1 MAAWQ
6 GLSKKLIRQDH
17 LRLLSLDA
25 VPAFTCFLE
34 GAEMF
39 PFPPLLHSQFLC
51 LQTLKKKQFI
61 TPANVNQR
69 LLAQKEQTVHFCKFA
84 FLVSL
89 LFCGGRQLLPAWESH
104 SLLASLRW
112 LSEATGAQ
120 QEGNPVQT
128 HNVPCDQASDSSR
141 AAASASAH
149 RCSQGTLLLMVSE
162 STLCFREKC
171 WDEEGWGRQW
181 L

>member
-1 MAAWQ
+1 MEGFKQEADKARPPPVTFP
-6 GLSKKLIRQDH
+6 GCSACIYLFSRRSRNVSISPPTALPISLSPDPKEKAIH
-17 LRLLSLDA
+17 YA
-25 VPAFTCFLE
+25 C
-34 GAEMF
+34 
-39 PFPPLLHSQFLC
+39 
-51 LQTLKKKQFI
+51 
-61 TPANVNQR
+61 QR
-69 LLAQKEQTVHFCKFA
+69 EPETVLAQKEQTVHFCKFA

-104 SLLASLRW
+104 SLLASVRW

-141 AAASASAH
+141 VAASASAH
-149 RCSQGTLLLMVSE
+149 RRSQGTLLLMVSE
-162 STLCFREKC
+162 STLCFKEKC
-171 WDEEGWGRQW
+171 WDEEGWGWQW